1 MTEFVWVERLSIEL
15 LHSESLSEHG
25 GLTGLRD
32 AGLLESALGRPR
44 NLHAYEG
51 VDDVVTLAACYGIA
65 IARNHPFNDGNKR
78 AALLA
83 MFVFA
88 ELNGLRVEADEA
100 DAAAIML
107 AAAADE
113 LGQDELAAWL
123 RKQIRRT

>member
-1 MTEFVWVERLSIEL
+1 MTEFVWVERPSIEL